1 MYISQRGQVWGSHS
15 DEEREYKVKQTKNI
29 MEKKQDPAYN
39 TEKETVSKMKYN
51 NGKERKFCCYISVTE
66 HQQKSTL
73 RYF

>member
-39 TEKETVSKMKYN
+39 TEKETESVKWNITM
-51 NGKERKFCCYISVTE
+51 ERKESSAVTSLWQNISRN
-66 HQQKSTL
+66 L
-73 RYF
+73 L